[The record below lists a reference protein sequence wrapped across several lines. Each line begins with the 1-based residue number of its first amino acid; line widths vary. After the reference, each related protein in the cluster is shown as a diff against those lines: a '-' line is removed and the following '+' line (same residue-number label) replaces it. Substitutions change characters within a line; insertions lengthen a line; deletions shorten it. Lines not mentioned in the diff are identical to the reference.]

1 MKRKLVILI
10 VSVMLLFSTAA
21 ANSCDSG
28 YDSPGNSP
36 GIGDIQTLVDQQVL
50 TGDE

>member
-10 VSVMLLFSTAA
+10 GIVALALSQLACGNMTSESRTI
-21 ANSCDSG
+21 DSL
-28 YDSPGNSP
+28 
-36 GIGDIQTLVDQQVL
+36 QTLVDQQVL

>member
-10 VSVMLLFSTAA
+10 GVVALALSQLACGNMTNKSRTI
-21 ANSCDSG
+21 DSL
-28 YDSPGNSP
+28 
-36 GIGDIQTLVDQQVL
+36 QTFVDQEVL

>member
-10 VSVMLLFSTAA
+10 GVVALALSQLACGNMTSESRTI
-21 ANSCDSG
+21 DSL
-28 YDSPGNSP
+28 
-36 GIGDIQTLVDQQVL
+36 QTLVDQEIL

>member
-10 VSVMLLFSTAA
+10 GVVALALSQLACGNMTSKSRTI
-21 ANSCDSG
+21 DSL
-28 YDSPGNSP
+28 
-36 GIGDIQTLVDQQVL
+36 QTLVDQQIS

>member
-10 VSVMLLFSTAA
+10 GVVALALSQLACGNMTSESRTI
-21 ANSCDSG
+21 DSL
-28 YDSPGNSP
+28 
-36 GIGDIQTLVDQQVL
+36 QTLVDQQIS